1 MLWPAAAAVS
11 LSVALGGR
19 NVSLLGLLLVAC
31 GTMAAY
37 GLDRLI
43 DKRNTDFPAFRNA
56 LLLCVLAASLATGIL
71 SCSAWW
77 RIWVC
82 SVLALIAGAYV
93 PLKRIIPKNVLT
105 SVAWTTATAT
115 LPFSTRPTIDSTF
128 IASVVTVA
136 LIMLANTILC
146 DIPDV
151 TADRQAGVRGV
162 IAKLLTQLADVDPQ
176 ILAVLGMGGAPD
188 RPQDHLLS
196 DQSPTVAGQN
206 PQQFELPPREV
217 KGYPIHRG
225 GMIGGVDPER
235 PDGQD

>member
-151 TADRQAGVRGV
+151 TADRQAGVRG
-162 IAKLLTQLADVDPQ
+162 ITPWLGPRAGA
-176 ILAVLGMGGAPD
+176 ILAVMYGLLGAIIAACFGRWGLAFTSLGLA
-188 RPQDHLLS
+188 LLAILLARNS
-196 DQSPTVAGQN
+196 NQRVYRSLA
-206 PQQFELPPREV
+206 
-217 KGYPIHRG
+217 
-225 GMIGGVDPER
+225 
-235 PDGQD
+235 DGLVTIVPGPLAFFFR

>member
-11 LSVALGGR
+11 LSVALSGR

-56 LLLCVLAASLATGIL
+56 LLLCVLAASLSTGIL
-71 SCSAWW
+71 CCSAWW
-77 RIWVC
+77 RIGVC

-151 TADRQAGVRGV
+151 TADRQAGVRG
-162 IAKLLTQLADVDPQ
+162 ITPWLGPRAGA
-176 ILAVLGMGGAPD
+176 ILAVIYGLLGALIAACFGRWGLAFTSLGLA
-188 RPQDHLLS
+188 LLAIPLARNS
-196 DQSPTVAGQN
+196 NQRIYRSLADGLVTIVPG
-206 PQQFELPPREV
+206 
-217 KGYPIHRG
+217 PIAFLFR
-225 GMIGGVDPER
+225 
-235 PDGQD
+235 